1 VTRALLITN
10 PFAARADARAVTAI
24 LKILG
29 RGGWNV
35 DLRTITG
42 PGDARRIA
50 EESLGEGFDVLV
62 SHGGDGT
69 AMQVAAGIAG
79 SGIALGVVLG
89 GTGNVL
95 AGNLRLPR
103 TTIGAACALLY
114 ARVHPIDLGVVQRS
128 DGAHYFAVVA
138 GTGFDAQLMA
148 GTGTQEKRRWKFGAY
163 IARAALTLPSVRS
176 AGHRVTVDGTT
187 EEVRAAMVLVLNCGQ
202 LPPGFLKLRADL
214 SPDDGWLDVMAL
226 DADGAFQSATAAG
239 RGGGYGGRG
248 DGRWAWRWR
257 TARRDPCSSMAM
269 SPARR
274 RSKRGCYRARCRSW
288 SDPHSRRIMAD
299 TLLLVDDDPAVL
311 RAIGD
316 YFERIGYEVWREGTG
331 EEAMETY
338 RRVRPDVG

>member
-1 VTRALLITN
+1 MTRALLITN

-35 DLRTITG
+35 DLRTISG

-79 SGIALGVVLG
+79 SGIALGVVPG

-103 TTIGAACALLY
+103 TTTGAARALLQ
-114 ARVHPIDLGVVQRS
+114 ARAHAIDLGVVPRA

-148 GTGTQEKRRWKFGAY
+148 GTGRQEKRRWKLGAY
-163 IARAALTLPSVRS
+163 LARAAVTLPSIRS
-176 AGHRVTVDGTT
+176 AGHRVTVDGHS
-187 EEVRAAMVLVLNCGQ
+187 EDVRAAMVLVLNCGQ
-202 LPPGFLKLRADL
+202 LPPGFLRLRADL
-214 SPDDGWLDVMAL
+214 SPDDGWLDVVAL
-226 DADGAFQSATAAG
+226 DADGAFQSASAVMELFLGNG
-239 RGGGYGGRG
+239 RNGKGRRVWWARGRAVRVEVPDDAQRPVQLDG
-248 DGRWAWRWR
+248 DVTGETPFEA
-257 TARRDPCSSMAM
+257 
-269 SPARR
+269 
-274 RSKRGCYRARCRSW
+274 
-288 SDPHSRRIMAD
+288 
-299 TLLLVDDDPAVL
+299 TLLPGALSVLVGPHFQAHH
-311 RAIGD
+311 G
-316 YFERIGYEVWREGTG
+316 
-331 EEAMETY
+331 
-338 RRVRPDVG
+338 

>member
-79 SGIALGVVLG
+79 SGISLGVVPG

-103 TTIGAACALLY
+103 TTTAAARALLR
-114 ARVHPIDLGVVQRS
+114 ARAQAIDLGVVQRS

-148 GTGTQEKRRWKFGAY
+148 ATDRQEKRRWKLGAY
-163 IARAALTLPSVRS
+163 IARAALTLPSIRS
-176 AGHRVTVDGTT
+176 AAHHVIVDGTSHDI
-187 EEVRAAMVLVLNCGQ
+187 RAAMVLVLNCGQ
-202 LPPGFLKLRADL
+202 LPPGFLRLRADL

-226 DADGAFQSATAAG
+226 EADGAFQSASAVMELFLGGAKNGKG
-239 RGGGYGGRG
+239 RRVWWARGRTVRVEVPEGAPRPVQLDG
-248 DGRWAWRWR
+248 D
-257 TARRDPCSSMAM
+257 
-269 SPARR
+269 
-274 RSKRGCYRARCRSW
+274 
-288 SDPHSRRIMAD
+288 
-299 TLLLVDDDPAVL
+299 V
-311 RAIGD
+311 
-316 YFERIGYEVWREGTG
+316 TG
-331 EEAMETY
+331 ETPFEA
-338 RRVRPDVG
+338 RLLPGALSVLVGPRFKAHHG